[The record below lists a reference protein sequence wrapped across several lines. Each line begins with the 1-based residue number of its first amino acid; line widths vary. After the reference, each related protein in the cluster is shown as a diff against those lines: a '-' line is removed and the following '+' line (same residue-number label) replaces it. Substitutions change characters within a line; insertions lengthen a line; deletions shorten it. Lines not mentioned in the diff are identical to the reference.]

1 MTLTGIRLKRDRARL
16 IDVALGLLGPIAL
29 GGAILLSDFAGRG
42 VPLVALARSA
52 IVLGALTSLTYVL
65 LLLALRRPAMAAV
78 GTTLAVIAIWSGAT
92 AIWMGF
98 IAVLVWR
105 LVRLR
110 RRAVAWHWET
120 VSSLA
125 RTMSVA
131 LFAVVA
137 IGALQGVPSFAPE
150 VVHTEQQPGPP
161 IYVVLLDAYPRA
173 DALAEWGYD
182 NEWFLKGLEDRGFD
196 VARLSTSNYDRTQ
209 HTLTSM
215 LYMQHLEEIDA
226 LQQPPDDVFG
236 RLRLLTR
243 LIATGGPMFEFL
255 REHGYRVMTIPS
267 PVVDVT
273 MWGAEIVDVGHVS
286 DYEIHLVNDTD
297 AGHLL
302 TMLIGTDWLAD
313 QSRRGVRSQF
323 DALVASQGPGRF
335 IWTHLMVPHP
345 PYVFGPNGG
354 IAECF
359 PKCRYW
365 TAPDSSPQR
374 LIDQIAEVNALTLA
388 AIDQLSPDA
397 VVVLFSDHASGFP
410 NESHAFGNLI
420 ALRTPGRPALIPE
433 DGTVTTIFPNLF
445 NEYFDAGIPVP
456 EGRHYDGGPPG
467 TRLQLTRID

>member
-1 MTLTGIRLKRDRARL
+1 M
-16 IDVALGLLGPIAL
+16 ALGLLGPLAL

-42 VPLVALARSA
+42 VPLVALSRSVV
-52 IVLGALTSLTYVL
+52 VLSALTAVIYLL
-65 LLLALRRPAMAAV
+65 LLLALKRPAIAAV
-78 GTTLAVIAIWSGAT
+78 GSTLAVIAVWSAGT
-92 AIWMGF
+92 ALWLGV

-105 LVRLR
+105 LLRLR
-110 RRAVAWHWET
+110 RRAVAWSWET
-120 VSSLA
+120 VAGLA
-125 RTMSVA
+125 RTMSIA

-137 IGALQGVPSFAPE
+137 IGALQSIPSFAPQ
-150 VVHTEQQPGPP
+150 VVATEQRPGPP

-182 NEWFLKGLEDRGFD
+182 NESFLKDLEGRGFD
-196 VARLSTSNYDRTQ
+196 VARSSTSNYDRTQ
-209 HTLTSM
+209 HSLTSM

-243 LIATGGPMFEFL
+243 LIADGGPVFEFL

-313 QSRRGVRSQF
+313 QGRRGVRAQF
-323 DALVASQGPGRF
+323 DALVSSQGPGRF

-359 PKCRYW
+359 PTCRYW
-365 TAPDSSPQR
+365 AAGEGATKR
-374 LIDQIAEVNALTLA
+374 LADQVAEVNALTLA
-388 AIDQLSPDA
+388 AHGS
-397 VVVLFSDHASGFP
+397 
-410 NESHAFGNLI
+410 AF
-420 ALRTPGRPALIPE
+420 T
-433 DGTVTTIFPNLF
+433 
-445 NEYFDAGIPVP
+445 
-456 EGRHYDGGPPG
+456 
-467 TRLQLTRID
+467 